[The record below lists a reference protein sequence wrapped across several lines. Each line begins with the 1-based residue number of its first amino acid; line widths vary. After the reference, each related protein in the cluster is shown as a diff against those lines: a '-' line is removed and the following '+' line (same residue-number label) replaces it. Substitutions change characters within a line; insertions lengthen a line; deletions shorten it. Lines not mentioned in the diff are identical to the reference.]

1 MDIEGGDS
9 KTNKT
14 FIKHVFNFEDDGKAE
29 FLNVIQY
36 SLLAIIPIVIL
47 NKTMQKFVPEAD
59 DQKGSL
65 EILAEVLIQ
74 IIVLFIGL
82 VFINRII
89 TYVPTYSGIK
99 YPENSIIFII
109 SATLMIILSLQT
121 KLGDKVTI
129 LVERITD
136 LWEGK
141 SGADKNKKKGKAGSG
156 NGNGNGNIKVSQP
169 ISQNQVQMAGQ
180 MIMRD
185 AYTDGTAISSLPQAN
200 QEQQSPDYN
209 NMYKGPQVP
218 LVNAASPTGDQHALM
233 SGPMAANEALGGSF
247 GGSSW

>member
-1 MDIEGGDS
+1 MDIDGGES
-9 KTNKT
+9 KSTKS

-36 SLLAIIPIVIL
+36 ALLAIIPIIIL

-59 DQKGSL
+59 DQKGSF
-65 EILAEVLIQ
+65 EILAEVVAQ
-74 IIVLFIGL
+74 IIVLFVGL

-99 YPENSIIFII
+99 YPDHNIIFII
-109 SATLMIILSLQT
+109 SATLMILLSLQT
-121 KLGDKVTI
+121 KLGDKVSI
-129 LVERITD
+129 LVERLTE

-141 SGADKNKKKGKAGSG
+141 STEDKKKKNKGKQG
-156 NGNGNGNIKVSQP
+156 NGTIKVSQP
-169 ISQNQVQMAGQ
+169 ISQNPNQMSGQ
-180 MIMRD
+180 MIMRE
-185 AYTDGTAISSLPQAN
+185 AYTDGTAINSLPTAN
-200 QEQQSPDYN
+200 AEQQLPDYN
-209 NMYKGPQVP
+209 TMYKGPQTP
-218 LVNAASPTGDQHALM
+218 LVNAANPGMEQMM